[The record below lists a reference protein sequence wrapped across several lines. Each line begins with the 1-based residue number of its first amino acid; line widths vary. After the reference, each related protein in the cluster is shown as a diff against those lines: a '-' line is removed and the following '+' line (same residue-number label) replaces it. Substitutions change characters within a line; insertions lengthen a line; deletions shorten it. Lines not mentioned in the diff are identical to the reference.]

1 LRRRIVAATFN
12 SIEGHGI
19 RANVDPVLIEIC
31 DFPRGLDIQT
41 NTRSAPGFECKEVSP
56 VRLIS
61 LNVGRPRLVVYRGK
75 TINTGIFKQPISG
88 PVQLQSLNVD
98 GDRQADLSV
107 HGGIYKA
114 VYAYPS
120 EHYPFWRQEIP
131 DVDLPWGM
139 FGENLTTAGLSEDEL
154 HVGDRLQIGS
164 SIVMVRQPRT
174 PCYKLAA
181 KFQRDD
187 MIERFLLSGRS
198 GFYFSVEQEGSV
210 AAEDA
215 FELLTRNQDAIT
227 ISEMNRLFV
236 REKYHQDLLRKAVH
250 TAALPENWREYF
262 AERLNQP
269 AVASGST
276 SESR

>member
-1 LRRRIVAATFN
+1 M
-12 SIEGHGI
+12 
-19 RANVDPVLIEIC
+19 
-31 DFPRGLDIQT
+31 
-41 NTRSAPGFECKEVSP
+41 
-56 VRLIS
+56 RLIS
-61 LNVGRPRLVVYRGK
+61 LNVGRPRLVVYNGK
-75 TINTGIFKQPISG
+75 TIDTGIFKQPISG
-88 PVQLQSLNVD
+88 PVQLRSLNLD

-131 DVDLPWGM
+131 GVDLPWGM
-139 FGENLTTAGLSEDEL
+139 FGENFTTAGLSEDEL

-164 SIVMVRQPRT
+164 SIVVVRQPRT

-187 MIERFLLSGRS
+187 MIDRFLLSGRS

-215 FELLTRNQDAIT
+215 FQLLTRNPDGIT
-227 ISEMNRLFV
+227 IAEMNRLFV
-236 REKYHQDLLRKAVH
+236 REKYNQDLLRKAVH

-262 AERLNQP
+262 AERLEQT
-269 AVASGST
+269 AVASSPV